1 MLKDYM
7 QTGKFSRGDQEFSA
21 SCSIVLG
28 GNIDT
33 DMDQRQPD
41 ARYRHLFEPLPPEL
55 RDAAFLDRITRISP
69 GRKCPRFAPTTTPRA
84 TVSGRIPTPSSLPNS
99 GAAISKRT

>member
-1 MLKDYM
+1 MLMEFM

-33 DMDQRQPD
+33 DMAQRQPD

-55 RDAAFLDRITRISP
+55 QDAAPWTASTLISP
-69 GRKCPRFAPTTTPRA
+69 GGKCPRFAPTTTPPA
-84 TVSGRIPTPSSLPNS
+84 TVS
-99 GAAISKRT
+99 